1 MILYSCS
8 VQSGFH
14 YYFRHYDLVSFF
26 GPYCK
31 SPQFVIKYHS
41 MVVAGRVSA
50 HLPFVDTAILQLEDS
65 DVEVVVNLLST
76 ASASDKHEVKGHQC
90 VFSTTEL
97 LSGVNC
103 LLIDSMNA
111 KKLIKSDI
119 LTTLISIL
127 VTGYPDEQ
135 KQVVLILWSL
145 VDHLPLMEA
154 VGALDLPLTDV
165 LYELESGEETDL
177 KLVTSGLLSCIDAG
191 SKFLHVCACMCLYT
205 GLVGESRFPLYICG
219 TVRTFT

>member
-8 VQSGFH
+8 AQNGFQF
-14 YYFRHYDLVSFF
+14 YFKHFDPVSFL

-41 MVVAGRVSA
+41 MVVVAQVSA
-50 HLPFVDTAILQLEDS
+50 HLPSVDTAILRLEDG
-65 DVEVVVNLLST
+65 DVEVISNLLST
-76 ASASDKHEVKGHQC
+76 ASASDEHEVKGHQC

-97 LSGVNC
+97 LSGVKC
-103 LLIDSMNA
+103 LVIDSMNA

-135 KQVVLILWSL
+135 KQVVLIMWSL
-145 VDHLPLMEA
+145 ASHVPLMEA
-154 VGALDLPLTDV
+154 VGALDLPLIDV
-165 LYELESGEETDL
+165 LHVLESSEETHL
-177 KLVTSGLLSCIDAG
+177 KLVASGLLSCVDAG
-191 SKFLHVCACMCLYT
+191 SK
-205 GLVGESRFPLYICG
+205 
-219 TVRTFT
+219 